1 MKSNNSGLV
10 GDMKYNNSLVLHN
23 YAALKKKAFT
33 GVYGHGHS
41 GVSYSLSANFTPRSN
56 YESLQLRRVAKEKE
70 LKRSRLCRPQLGS
83 YILKFT
89 TVQFK
94 KD

>member
-56 YESLQLRRVAKEKE
+56 DESLQLRRVANEKNTQA
-70 LKRSRLCRPQLGS
+70 LK
-83 YILKFT
+83 
-89 TVQFK
+89 TV
-94 KD
+94 

>member
-56 YESLQLRRVAKEKE
+56 DEILQLKSCER
-70 LKRSRLCRPQLGS
+70 
-83 YILKFT
+83 
-89 TVQFK
+89 K
-94 KD
+94 KHSSAQDCVDLS